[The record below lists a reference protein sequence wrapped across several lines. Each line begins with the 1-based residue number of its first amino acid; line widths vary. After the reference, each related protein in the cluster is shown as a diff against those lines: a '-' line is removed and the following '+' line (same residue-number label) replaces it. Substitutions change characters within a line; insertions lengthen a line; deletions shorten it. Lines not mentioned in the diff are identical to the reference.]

1 MPQTPIIQTKNL
13 TKYYGKHLGIRNVN
27 LEIYPKEIFGFLG
40 PNGAG
45 KTTTIRI
52 LLDLIRPTSGTAT
65 IFGLDTQKEI
75 ERIHEKIAYIPGEL
89 EFNKNWTGRRTIKH
103 MLNLYNHAAK
113 DSLIEN
119 FAQTLKVDLNKKVKE
134 FSKGNK
140 QKIGVILALAPDVE
154 LLVLDEP
161 TSGLDPLIKN
171 EFYKLLSEKQI
182 QTKCTIFLSS
192 HILSEVEKVANRV
205 AIINQ
210 GSIIQVA
217 TLNQLQ
223 QLALK
228 NIEIEFPTPDQA
240 KKNLNKIP
248 EKTARNLT
256 QQTNTLNLLCSRE
269 DLHSVLSWLK
279 DTNFKDL
286 NVRNPS
292 LEDIFLE
299 YYRVQPYEKN
309 SNNKERGEKQNV
321 EITETVRTH
330 KTRYAR

>member
-1 MPQTPIIQTKNL
+1 MKFEIGCQKMPQTPIVQTKNL
-13 TKYYGKHLGIRNVN
+13 TKYYGKHLGIRDVN
-27 LEIYPKEIFGFLG
+27 LEIYPQEIFGFLG

-65 IFGLDTQKEI
+65 IFGLDSHKEI

-89 EFNKNWTGRRTIKH
+89 EFNKNWTGQRTIKH
-103 MLNLYNHAAK
+103 MLNLYSHVAK

-119 FAQTLKVDLNKKVKE
+119 LAQTLKVDLSKKVKE
-134 FSKGNK
+134 LSKGNK

-171 EFYKLLSEKQI
+171 EFYKLLSEKQA
-182 QTKCTIFLSS
+182 QNNCTVFLSS

-205 AIINQ
+205 AIVNN
-210 GSIIQVA
+210 GSITQVA

-228 NIEIEFPTPDQA
+228 NLEIEFPTQDQA

-248 EKTARNLT
+248 EKAAKNLT
-256 QQTNTLNLLCSRE
+256 QQANTLNLLCSRE

-309 SNNKERGEKQNV
+309 ANNNKRGEN
-321 EITETVRTH
+321 
-330 KTRYAR
+330 

>member
-1 MPQTPIIQTKNL
+1 MPQAPIIQTKNL

-27 LEIYPKEIFGFLG
+27 LEIYPQEIFGFLG

-52 LLDLIRPTSGTAT
+52 LLDLIRPTSGTAA
-65 IFGLDTQKEI
+65 IFGLDSHKEI

-89 EFNKNWTGRRTIKH
+89 EFNKNWTGQRTIKH

-113 DSLIEN
+113 DSLIDN
-119 FAQTLKVDLNKKVKE
+119 LAQTLKVDLNKKVKE
-134 FSKGNK
+134 LSKGNK
-140 QKIGVILALAPDVE
+140 QKIGVIIALAPDVE

-171 EFYKLLSEKQI
+171 EFYKLLSEKQT
-182 QTKCTIFLSS
+182 QNNCTIFLSS

-205 AIINQ
+205 AIINK

-228 NIEIEFPTPDQA
+228 NLEIEFPTPDQA
-240 KKNLNKIP
+240 KKYLNKMP
-248 EKTARNLT
+248 EKAAKNLT
-256 QQTNTLNLLCSRE
+256 QQANTLNLLCSRE

-286 NVRNPS
+286 IVRNPS

-299 YYRVQPYEKN
+299 FYRVKPYEKN
-309 SNNKERGEKQNV
+309 SNNKERGEN
-321 EITETVRTH
+321 
-330 KTRYAR
+330 

>member
-1 MPQTPIIQTKNL
+1 MPQAPIIQTKNL

-27 LEIYPKEIFGFLG
+27 LEIYPQEIFGFLG

-65 IFGLDTQKEI
+65 IFSLDTHEEI

-113 DSLIEN
+113 NSLIEN
-119 FAQTLKVDLNKKVKE
+119 LAQTLKVDLNKKVKE
-134 FSKGNK
+134 LSKGNK

-161 TSGLDPLIKN
+161 TSGLDPLMKN
-171 EFYKLLSEKQI
+171 EFYKLLSEKQT

-228 NIEIEFPTPDQA
+228 NLEIEFPTPDQA

-248 EKTARNLT
+248 VKAAKNLT
-256 QQTNTLNLLCSRE
+256 QQANILNLMCSRE

-286 NVRNPS
+286 IVRNPS

-299 YYRVQPYEKN
+299 FYAVQPYEKS
-309 SNNKERGEKQNV
+309 SNNKERGKN
-321 EITETVRTH
+321 
-330 KTRYAR
+330 